1 MSSKRARIA
10 DSNPFTATDGVLA
23 GYEQAN
29 KSSHQPVEPK
39 SDARQVEKSA
49 SQPANNSTSQ
59 EVSKPTSQQANN
71 STSQEVDKSTSQQ
84 SDQSLE
90 DDRILDNPTT
100 EEVNNLTSQ
109 QVDVPKS
116 TSQEANKSAIE
127 EVSKST
133 SQEVDQPE
141 LDDRGVERESQLA
154 QPASQQADKL
164 ASQEVDRLILRKAT
178 YQIDAAVLE
187 ALDRYHLQL
196 QIDLG
201 RRNAPH
207 KETIVEE
214 AIVQWLERTAKSPD
228 RAVKSLIKR
237 QEQR

>member
-29 KSSHQPVEPK
+29 KSSHQPVESK
-39 SDARQVEKSA
+39 SDTQQVEKSA
-49 SQPANNSTSQ
+49 SQPANNLTPQEVEELDFQ
-59 EVSKPTSQQANN
+59 EVSKPTSQQANKP
-71 STSQEVDKSTSQQ
+71 TSQEVDKSTSQQ
-84 SDQSLE
+84 SDQSIV
-90 DDRILDNPTT
+90 DRILGNPTT

-109 QVDVPKS
+109 QVDTSKL
-116 TSQEANKSAIE
+116 TSQEVNKLAIE

-141 LDDRGVERESQLA
+141 LDDRGLERQSQLVK
-154 QPASQQADKL
+154 PVH
-164 ASQEVDRLILRKAT
+164 QEVNQPILRKAT

-207 KETIVEE
+207 KETLVEE

-228 RAVKSLIKR
+228 RAVKSLVKR